1 MTLLKPDLQ
10 VVERENGLLARG
22 GHRRMAR
29 IAVPMAGTE
38 WQLREAPGIRVKP
51 SACEITGTL
60 GHEPF
65 RLLVEPSLVDACLG
79 LAPDPVPPS
88 DISPPDAALLCE
100 HVMSSAITQ
109 LELALGRPIAL
120 LSIQSVT
127 QASASPGMGFEM
139 NAGHGWAAAQLF
151 IEDRAVMLSVGEALD
166 RLEAMGPRGLPGLP
180 AMVGPIYLPRDEA
193 PLAAGEQLML
203 LEGPASALSGVV
215 FLDFHLEWSV
225 TLMKDQFEVLGPLR
239 ETQADPR
246 DSRQTLYLEWGR
258 TLSHAAMRVGEKL
271 PYASPPSDLLS
282 LMENNAVIA
291 RCRLVTLGQGLAL
304 EIVETERAG

>member
-1 MTLLKPDLQ
+1 MTPLKPDLQ
-10 VVERENGLLARG
+10 FVERENGVVARG
-22 GHRRMAR
+22 GHRSMAR
-29 IAVPMAGTE
+29 IAVPLTGTE

-60 GHEPF
+60 GQESF

-79 LAPDPVPPS
+79 LAPDPVLPS

-127 QASASPGMGFEM
+127 QGSASPGMGFEM
-139 NAGHGWAAAQLF
+139 NAGQGWAAAQLF
-151 IEDRAVMLSVGEALD
+151 VEDRAELRGVSEALD
-166 RLEAMGPRGLPGLP
+166 RLAALGPRGLPGLP
-180 AMVGPIYLPRDEA
+180 VMVGPIYLPRDEA
-193 PLAAGEQLML
+193 PLTAGEQLML
-203 LEGPASALSGVV
+203 IDGPATTLSGVV

-225 TLMKDQFEVLGPLR
+225 TLMKNQFEVLGPLR
-239 ETQADPR
+239 ETQADLR
-246 DSRQTLYLEWGR
+246 DSRRTLYLEWGH
-258 TLSHAAMRVGEKL
+258 TLSHAAMHVGEKL
-271 PYASPPSDLLS
+271 PYASPPSELLS

-291 RCRLVTLGQGLAL
+291 RCRLVTVGQGLAL